1 MTIQHGTEPRAANG
15 MTKRTPA
22 TPIGDLPGKLPNVQL
37 SDDLNAAE
45 LAKSVLTRLP
55 FLSAA
60 DFTEE
65 AVWRDSLAL
74 TGTFRTFNTRTSV
87 FQAWRETS
95 EEHTPVDFQMVP
107 GTARIFRVGSSSSW
121 IDARFT
127 FRTTTGVPRVTCS
140 GFLSIVPDVHG
151 SWKIWMLR
159 TILEQ
164 IEGAGD
170 VDQLAP
176 ALSNGAP
183 GNLKNGMM
191 TNGTSPQYFDCIV
204 VGGGQAGLG
213 VGGRLH
219 ALGVSYLIVDKHAI
233 VGDSWDTRYDST
245 KRELDPFLQIGTKT
259 NPTSSYRSGIWS
271 DLFSEARST
280 LLTSIQVIYHSIAPM
295 TQAIQNF

>member
-1 MTIQHGTEPRAANG
+1 MTIQQETEPRTAIGITRRTRAA
-15 MTKRTPA
+15 
-22 TPIGDLPGKLPNVQL
+22 PIGDLPGALPNVQL
-37 SDDLNAAE
+37 SDDLNSAE
-45 LAKSVLTRLP
+45 LASSVLTRLP

-60 DFTEE
+60 DFTEG
-65 AVWRDSLAL
+65 AVWRASLAL
-74 TGTFRTFNTRTSV
+74 TGTFRTFNTRASV
-87 FQAWRETS
+87 FQAWTETS
-95 EEHTPVDFQMVP
+95 EEHGPVDFQMVP

-151 SWKIWMLR
+151 HWKIWMLR
-159 TILEQ
+159 TILQQ

-183 GNLKNGMM
+183 EDLRNGPM
-191 TNGTSPQYFDCIV
+191 TNGASQYFDCIV

-213 VGGRLH
+213 VGGRLQ
-219 ALGVSYLIVDKHAI
+219 ALGLSYLIVDKHAI

-245 KRELDPFLQIGTKT
+245 KRELNPFLQVGAKT

-271 DLFSEARST
+271 DSISEASCP
-280 LLTSIQVIYHSIAPM
+280 LLTSKQVIYHSTGPT